1 MIHPHEDLTRIT
13 LKVLF
18 IGGLLVASFWVIQ
31 PFLPAIIWAM
41 TLVIATWPL
50 MIWVQRHAGN
60 SRGIAVLVMTLA
72 LLLVLIVP
80 LGLAISTIVANID
93 QIGDLARTILSLRMP
108 PPPDWLAGVPLLGA
122 ARRRSLG
129 KADLGRSAGTGPQTY
144 ALRRSA
150 DPMVRIR
157 CRKSGWHVHPLPADD
172 RDCRGHVCRRR
183 ASRRRPRSCSA
194 AGWVAIV
201 ARWPCASP
209 ARRSAAWPWAWS

>member
-41 TLVIATWPL
+41 TLVVATWPL

-93 QIGDLARTILSLRMP
+93 QIGDLARTIPPTAIAATTNMAALRTASKAPAWLRPTESATSVSTRELSG
-108 PPPDWLAGVPLLGA
+108 WLASSWYHGVISTRATTASAGA
-122 ARRRSLG
+122 ATRAPAWNR
-129 KADLGRSAGTGPQTY
+129 
-144 ALRRSA
+144 LRRG
-150 DPMVRIR
+150 V
-157 CRKSGWHVHPLPADD
+157 
-172 RDCRGHVCRRR
+172 
-183 ASRRRPRSCSA
+183 A
-194 AGWVAIV
+194 AT
-201 ARWPCASP
+201 CE
-209 ARRSAAWPWAWS
+209 